1 LGVTTKT
8 GWASS
13 QKDIAMTT
21 IVLDR
26 QNSTR
31 FESIHDRAEI
41 RGEDGRVLGVYVPA
55 QETVAV
61 VPKKIASPY
70 TDEELDRWAA
80 EPGGR
85 SLAEILADLR
95 SRS

>member
-1 LGVTTKT
+1 
-8 GWASS
+8 
-13 QKDIAMTT
+13 MTT

-26 QNSTR
+26 QYSTR

-41 RGEDGRVLGVYVPA
+41 RGADGRVLGVYVPA
-55 QETVAV
+55 KETMDFVS
-61 VPKKIASPY
+61 KTIASPY
-70 TDEELDRWAA
+70 SDEELDRWAA

>member
-1 LGVTTKT
+1 
-8 GWASS
+8 
-13 QKDIAMTT
+13 MTT

-26 QNSTR
+26 QQSQH

-41 RGEDGRVLGVYVPA
+41 QGDDGRVLGVYVPTR
-55 QETVAV
+55 ESLTVV
-61 VPKKIASPY
+61 SKTVASPY

-85 SLAEILADLR
+85 SLAEILGDLR

>member
-1 LGVTTKT
+1 MTAGRGSGMDWAAGGV
-8 GWASS
+8 
-13 QKDIAMTT
+13 
-21 IVLDR
+21 
-26 QNSTR
+26 
-31 FESIHDRAEI
+31 

-55 QETVAV
+55 KETVDV
-61 VPKKIASPY
+61 ISKQIASPY
-70 TDEELDRWAA
+70 TDAELDRWAA

>member
-1 LGVTTKT
+1 
-8 GWASS
+8 
-13 QKDIAMTT
+13 MTT

-31 FESIHDRAEI
+31 FGAIHDRAEI
-41 RGEDGRVLGVYVPA
+41 RGDDGRVLGVYVPA
-55 QETVAV
+55 KETVDV
-61 VPKKIASPY
+61 VPKTISSPY

>member
-1 LGVTTKT
+1 
-8 GWASS
+8 
-13 QKDIAMTT
+13 MTT

-26 QNSTR
+26 QYSTR
-31 FESIHDRAEI
+31 FESIRDRAEI
-41 RGEDGRVLGVYVPA
+41 RGDDGRVLGVYVPTK
-55 QETVAV
+55 ETVDV
-61 VPKKIASPY
+61 VPKQIASPY
-70 TDEELDRWAA
+70 SDAELDRWAS